1 MTTKPIYRL
10 DTTAF
15 AVSDSSFMKS
25 ADRKIPISITV
36 SFRSMNPVSFPVK
49 KGLVQAIEKSIRP
62 ENMTKI
68 KIYPA

>member
-1 MTTKPIYRL
+1 MITNPIYRL

-25 ADRKIPISITV
+25 ADRNIPINITV
-36 SFRSMNPVSFPVK
+36 SFSSMNPVSFPVK
-49 KGLVQAIEKSIRP
+49 KGLVHAIEKNIKP
-62 ENMTKI
+62 EIMTKI